1 MMQMGIYLNC
11 DNEGFQICLNDY
23 IYVDHSLLI
32 EYTNDL
38 IGRRDRYICVSRPRR
53 FGKSTDANMLVAYYS
68 KGCDSSSLFDD
79 LKVSQIDSYQTHLN
93 KHNVIKIDMQYF
105 LTIAEDINDFFE
117 LFNEEIIEELNEI
130 YDIKARRNILPLV
143 LSKIYAKTNDKFI
156 FIIDEWDSVLRQYKD
171 DKDIQRKYLD
181 YLSALLKDKDYV
193 SLVYMTGILPIRKY
207 GNESVINMFKEITFI
222 HPTPLE
228 KFTGFT
234 EEEVKQ
240 LCKQCDMSFEAMKD
254 WYNGYRLDN
263 NLSVYNPRSVV
274 YALTDKKY
282 GNYWTGTQTYEMLK
296 GYLNEYDLRED
307 VLELLEG
314 KEVIVN
320 TSLFQNNISSFQSKD
335 DVLTLLVHLGYLG
348 YNSENKSVYIPNK
361 EVKDEFVTAIQA
373 SSWGFITKLA
383 KNSQE
388 LLEATINMDEEKVS
402 KYLEVIH
409 DDVESKQYNSE
420 YALSAVINIAYIAA
434 RDDYMIIQ
442 ELPSGKGYADIAY
455 IPKPGIHK
463 PAMVIELKYE
473 QDVETAIDQIKKKN
487 YPKKLEHY
495 LDNLLLVGI
504 NYNKDKEHECIIERY
519 TK

>member
-1 MMQMGIYLNC
+1 
-11 DNEGFQICLNDY
+11 
-23 IYVDHSLLI
+23 
-32 EYTNDL
+32 
-38 IGRRDRYICVSRPRR
+38 
-53 FGKSTDANMLVAYYS
+53 
-68 KGCDSSSLFDD
+68 
-79 LKVSQIDSYQTHLN
+79 
-93 KHNVIKIDMQYF
+93 
-105 LTIAEDINDFFE
+105 
-117 LFNEEIIEELNEI
+117 
-130 YDIKARRNILPLV
+130 
-143 LSKIYAKTNDKFI
+143 
-156 FIIDEWDSVLRQYKD
+156 
-171 DKDIQRKYLD
+171 
-181 YLSALLKDKDYV
+181 
-193 SLVYMTGILPIRKY
+193 MTGILPIRKY

-222 HPTPLE
+222 NPTPLE
-228 KFTGFT
+228 SFTGFI
-234 EEEVKQ
+234 EEEVKD
-240 LCKQCDMSFEAMKD
+240 LCDKNDMSFETMKD
-254 WYNGYRLDN
+254 WYNGYKLDN

-296 GYLNEYDLRED
+296 GYLNTEYDLKED
-307 VLELLEG
+307 VLKLLEG
-314 KEVIVN
+314 KEVSVDVL
-320 TSLFQNNISSFQSKD
+320 SFQNNISSFQSKD

-348 YNSENKSVYIPNK
+348 YNRENKSVYIPNK
-361 EVKDEFVTAIQA
+361 EVKDEFVVAIKN

-409 DDVESKQYNSE
+409 DEVESKQYNSE

-434 RDDYMIIQ
+434 RDDYTIIQ
-442 ELPSGKGYADIAY
+442 EFPSGKGYADIAY

-504 NYNKDKEHECIIERY
+504 NYNKDKEHACIIEKY
-519 TK
+519 DPK